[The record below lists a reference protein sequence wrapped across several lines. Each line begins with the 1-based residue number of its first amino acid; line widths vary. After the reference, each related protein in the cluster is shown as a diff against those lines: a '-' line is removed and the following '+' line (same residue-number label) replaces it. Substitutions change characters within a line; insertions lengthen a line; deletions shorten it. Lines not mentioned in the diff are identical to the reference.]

1 MIIYTLKKTTSAF
14 LLLGGLC
21 LVVAGCGTGDGDIVN
36 DIDECSIHS
45 HTMSQRANEE
55 IDETLHHTPAE
66 YTVRLLVGDQ
76 DIDFVADTGSSNL
89 VIQGDENL
97 CENCTGPENE
107 RYHPAESSIGP
118 VGEPFSITYGSGSAT
133 FAEYQDV
140 VGLECGDPIDGYTFG
155 VITTNDALPN
165 ILGLAYQSLAQGTPP
180 PGTDTQTQRLP
191 PFFDQLVEQH
201 GLDNEFSMLLCG
213 HATGSRIVLGGR
225 DERRADDGSYRW
237 VPIIEE
243 SYYVVEARSFQI
255 KGGGTFSGTESTI
268 AFPSSHQTIIDSG
281 TTMNLLPGEMVTAI
295 IALMKQTVQDNNI
308 TDIPDA
314 FWTTTDPSD
323 ENYSRKIPAA
333 EVVLFPTLQVVLRDG
348 DGQDAAF
355 DISPTTYFKAMYKDA
370 DEHVFGFRAAT
381 GSPYIL
387 GQVFM
392 ENGLYVFDRANKRIG
407 IAPNTG
413 FCGTT

>member
-1 MIIYTLKKTTSAF
+1 
-14 LLLGGLC
+14 
-21 LVVAGCGTGDGDIVN
+21 
-36 DIDECSIHS
+36 
-45 HTMSQRANEE
+45 
-55 IDETLHHTPAE
+55 
-66 YTVRLLVGDQ
+66 
-76 DIDFVADTGSSNL
+76 
-89 VIQGDENL
+89 
-97 CENCTGPENE
+97 
-107 RYHPAESSIGP
+107 
-118 VGEPFSITYGSGSAT
+118 
-133 FAEYQDV
+133 
-140 VGLECGDPIDGYTFG
+140 
-155 VITTNDALPN
+155 
-165 ILGLAYQSLAQGTPP
+165 
-180 PGTDTQTQRLP
+180 
-191 PFFDQLVEQH
+191 
-201 GLDNEFSMLLCG
+201 MLLCG

-333 EVVLFPTLQVVLRDG
+333 EVALFPTLQVVLRDG

-381 GSPYIL
+381 GSHYIL

-392 ENGLYVFDRANKRIG
+392 ENGLFVFDRAHKRIG

-413 FCGTT
+413 LCGTT